1 MIPDFQSIMLPFLK
15 NIQDEK
21 EYSTSEIIEILTREF
36 NLTEDE
42 LEEYLP
48 SGSQKT
54 FYNRVFWAKAHL
66 KMAGLIINLRRGIF
80 KITKEGIDVLK
91 KNPEKINL
99 KLLKQFPIYLES
111 VGKQKEE
118 NLEK

>member
-54 FYNRVFWAKAHL
+54 FYNRVFF
-66 KMAGLIINLRRGIF
+66 AG
-80 KITKEGIDVLK
+80 V
-91 KNPEKINL
+91 
-99 KLLKQFPIYLES
+99 
-111 VGKQKEE
+111 
-118 NLEK
+118 